1 MDKIVI
7 EQKTIYVLFLHDGTP
22 KLWYL
27 SIENVENANA
37 AMVLSSISTAFERF
51 GIITLKSLF
60 MV

>member
-1 MDKIVI
+1 M